1 MGRTV
6 GEVMTRQVVT
16 LNEEDNLE
24 MVAAGLERFR
34 FHHLPVVDGRKLV
47 GMLSQRDMLRH
58 TVAEQDR
65 SPLDRARERRYLEQT
80 FVRDLMRTKLVTAHP
95 EEPVS
100 MAAKRMLEMRFGAL
114 PVVDEDG
121 NLLGIITE
129 NDVVRLAA
137 NLL

>member
-114 PVVDEDG
+114 PVVDSEGD
-121 NLLGIITE
+121 LIGIITE

-137 NLL
+137 SVL

>member
-1 MGRTV
+1 MGKMVRD
-6 GEVMTRQVVT
+6 VMTKDVVT

-47 GMLSQRDMLRH
+47 GLLSQRDLLRH
-58 TVAEQDR
+58 TVAGDDR
-65 SPLDRARERRYLEQT
+65 SAVARAREHRYLEQT
-80 FVRDLMRTKLVTAHP
+80 FVRDIMRTKLVVAHP
-95 EEPVS
+95 DEPVS

-114 PVVDEDG
+114 PVVDGEGD
-121 NLLGIITE
+121 LIGIITE

-137 NLL
+137 SVL

>member
-1 MGRTV
+1 MGKTV

-47 GMLSQRDMLRH
+47 GILSQRDMLRH
-58 TVAEQDR
+58 SVADQNR
-65 SPLDRARERRYLEQT
+65 NPLDRARERRYLEQT
-80 FVRDLMRTKLVTAHP
+80 FVRDIMRTRLVTAHP

-114 PVVDEDG
+114 PVVDGEG